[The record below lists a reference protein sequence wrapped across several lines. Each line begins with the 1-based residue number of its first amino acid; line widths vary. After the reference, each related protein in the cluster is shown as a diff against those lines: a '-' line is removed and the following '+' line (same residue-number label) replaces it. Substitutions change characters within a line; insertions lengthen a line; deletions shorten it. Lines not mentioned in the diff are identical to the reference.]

1 MYEVISEKDVQLVY
15 GLYLTENDIKE
26 QFPYELGTIESLHE
40 YEGLTVTHNP
50 YHAMQYRNENYP
62 CIVWGKKYKG
72 KATFIFRR
80 KRKVLVE
87 GF

>member
-50 YHAMQYRNENYP
+50 YHAA
-62 CIVWGKKYKG
+62 V
-72 KATFIFRR
+72 
-80 KRKVLVE
+80 
-87 GF
+87 

>member
-1 MYEVISEKDVQLVY
+1 MY

-40 YEGLTVTHNP
+40 YDGLTVTHNP

-62 CIVWGKKYKG
+62 CIAWGKKYKG
-72 KATFIFRR
+72 KETFIFRR

>member
-1 MYEVISEKDVQLVY
+1 MYEVISAKDIKDNY
-15 GLYLTENDIKE
+15 GLNLTENDIKE
-26 QFPYELGTIESLHE
+26 KFPYERGTIENLYE
-40 YEGLTVTHNP
+40 YEGLTVTYNP
-50 YHAMQYRNENYP
+50 YHAMQYKNENYP

-72 KATFIFRR
+72 KETFIFHR

>member
-40 YEGLTVTHNP
+40 YGLIT
-50 YHAMQYRNENYP
+50 M
-62 CIVWGKKYKG
+62 
-72 KATFIFRR
+72 
-80 KRKVLVE
+80 
-87 GF
+87 